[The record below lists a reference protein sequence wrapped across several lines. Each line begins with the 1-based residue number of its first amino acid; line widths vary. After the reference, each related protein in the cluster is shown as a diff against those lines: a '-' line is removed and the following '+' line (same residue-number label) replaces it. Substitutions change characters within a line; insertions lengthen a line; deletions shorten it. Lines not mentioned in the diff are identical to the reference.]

1 MKYGPQNICTTPPFI
16 LIQVVSR
23 YHKMYNITNPIT
35 GEKMILPGR
44 MSAQVMLSHCFE
56 PKLLLRLDFAGA
68 L

>member
-1 MKYGPQNICTTPPFI
+1 MTQPFI

-23 YHKMYNITNPIT
+23 YHKMYDIVEIKHHIA